1 MKHQNLYFYFLL
13 LSILIISP
21 FFVLYPQEQIPTDYG
36 LEDAIP
42 VDPNVTMGEFEN
54 GVNYYIR
61 VNKKPENR
69 ATFWLAVDA
78 GSVLEDDDQQGLAH
92 FAEHMGFNGTKH
104 FAKQEL
110 IDYLESIGM
119 RFGPELNA
127 YTSFDETVYFLNVP
141 TDSAYFVETGFQI
154 LEDWAHLVSFEEEEI
169 DKERGVVQE
178 EWRLGRG
185 AWMRMLDKQL
195 PIIFKNSRYA
205 ERLPIGKKEIL
216 ESCSY
221 ETLHKFYKDWYRPD
235 LMAIVAVGDFD
246 KDWIFN
252 LMKKHFASIP
262 PVENPRQREM
272 YPVPDHDEALFAI
285 ATDEEADRTQVG
297 VYFKSEYQ
305 PKKTVDDYRVFLMEK
320 LYNTMLNNRLNELTK
335 KADPP
340 FLFGFSGKG
349 GFVRTKEVYYLAAG
363 VKEDGIELGLDA
375 LLTEANRV
383 KKFGFTE
390 TEFERT
396 KIKILRDMESA
407 YKEQDKTES
416 ARHAQMYVYH
426 FLSETPIPSAKQELD
441 LSNQLLPGIKLTE
454 INKLANEWITDNNRV
469 VLVSAPEKDNVI
481 IPTEDKL
488 LSVFAATEQ
497 KDIEPFVD
505 AVSEAPLVANPPEQ
519 AEIIEENTQAE
530 LGITELKLAN
540 GVHVLLKPT
549 DFKND
554 EILFDAYSFGGTSL
568 TTDDKYMSA
577 QVATDIIMESGAGGF
592 SIIELE
598 KKLTGKVVNINTYI
612 GDKVEGIKGSASP
625 QDMETLF
632 QLIYLAF
639 TDPRKDNESFESYLT
654 RMKGF
659 IENRSA
665 RPETAFNDTIQVTMA
680 QYHPR
685 SRPWTVSLLDEINYE
700 MAYSFYKD
708 RFADAGDFNFFFVG
722 NFDIE
727 KIKPLIQIYL
737 GGLPAIDRVESWKD
751 RGVSPPKGVIKKE
764 VYKGVEP
771 KSTVRLAFTGHYE
784 FGYKNFYALSSLVD
798 VMRIKLR
805 ETLRED
811 LGGTYGVSIWR
822 SVKLYPREEYGLNI
836 MFGCA
841 PERVDEMIQTVFQQ
855 IDSIKTVGPGDN
867 YITKVRETQTRTY
880 EVNLKKN
887 GYWLNEL
894 WWKHRN
900 DEDLMDI
907 IRYPDYVRT
916 LSAEVIQQAANEYF
930 NTDNYVQVVLYPDNV
945 Q

>member
-1 MKHQNLYFYFLL
+1 
-13 LSILIISP
+13 
-21 FFVLYPQEQIPTDYG
+21 
-36 LEDAIP
+36 
-42 VDPNVTMGEFEN
+42 
-54 GVNYYIR
+54 
-61 VNKKPENR
+61 
-69 ATFWLAVDA
+69 
-78 GSVLEDDDQQGLAH
+78 
-92 FAEHMGFNGTKH
+92 
-104 FAKQEL
+104 
-110 IDYLESIGM
+110 
-119 RFGPELNA
+119 
-127 YTSFDETVYFLNVP
+127 
-141 TDSAYFVETGFQI
+141 
-154 LEDWAHLVSFEEEEI
+154 
-169 DKERGVVQE
+169 
-178 EWRLGRG
+178 
-185 AWMRMLDKQL
+185 
-195 PIIFKNSRYA
+195 
-205 ERLPIGKKEIL
+205 
-216 ESCSY
+216 
-221 ETLHKFYKDWYRPD
+221 
-235 LMAIVAVGDFD
+235 
-246 KDWIFN
+246 
-252 LMKKHFASIP
+252 
-262 PVENPRQREM
+262 
-272 YPVPDHDEALFAI
+272 
-285 ATDEEADRTQVG
+285 
-297 VYFKSEYQ
+297 
-305 PKKTVDDYRVFLMEK
+305 
-320 LYNTMLNNRLNELTK
+320 
-335 KADPP
+335 
-340 FLFGFSGKG
+340 
-349 GFVRTKEVYYLAAG
+349 
-363 VKEDGIELGLDA
+363 
-375 LLTEANRV
+375 
-383 KKFGFTE
+383 
-390 TEFERT
+390 
-396 KIKILRDMESA
+396 
-407 YKEQDKTES
+407 
-416 ARHAQMYVYH
+416 
-426 FLSETPIPSAKQELD
+426 
-441 LSNQLLPGIKLTE
+441 
-454 INKLANEWITDNNRV
+454 
-469 VLVSAPEKDNVI
+469 
-481 IPTEDKL
+481 
-488 LSVFAATEQ
+488 
-497 KDIEPFVD
+497 VD

-822 SVKLYPREEYGLNI
+822 SVKLYPREE
-836 MFGCA
+836 
-841 PERVDEMIQTVFQQ
+841 ERVDEMIQTVFQQ

>member
-1 MKHQNLYFYFLL
+1 
-13 LSILIISP
+13 
-21 FFVLYPQEQIPTDYG
+21 
-36 LEDAIP
+36 
-42 VDPNVTMGEFEN
+42 
-54 GVNYYIR
+54 
-61 VNKKPENR
+61 
-69 ATFWLAVDA
+69 
-78 GSVLEDDDQQGLAH
+78 
-92 FAEHMGFNGTKH
+92 
-104 FAKQEL
+104 
-110 IDYLESIGM
+110 M

-169 DKERGVVQE
+169 DKERGVVME

-185 AWMRMLDKQL
+185 AWMRMLDEQL
-195 PIIFKNSRYA
+195 PILFKNSRYA

-221 ETLHKFYKDWYRPD
+221 ETLRKFYKDWYRPD

-246 KDWIFN
+246 E
-252 LMKKHFASIP
+252 L
-262 PVENPRQREM
+262 
-272 YPVPDHDEALFAI
+272 YPVPDHDETLLAV
-285 ATDEEADRTQVG
+285 ATDVEADRTQIG
-297 VYFKSEYQ
+297 VYFKSEFH
-305 PKKTVDDYRVFLMEK
+305 PKKTVADYRVLLMEK

-335 KADPP
+335 KADPS

-349 GFVRTKEVYYLAAG
+349 SFVRTKEVYYLGGG
-363 VKEDGIELGLDA
+363 VKEDGIERGIEA

-390 TEFERT
+390 SEFERT
-396 KIKILRDMESA
+396 KIQILRDTERA

-416 ARHAQMYVYH
+416 PRLAQKFVYN
-426 FLSETPIPSAKQELD
+426 FLAENPIPSPKQELD
-441 LSNQLLPGIKLTE
+441 LSNQLLPGIELAE
-454 INKLANEWITDNNRV
+454 INRLANEWITDNNRV

-488 LSVFAATEQ
+488 LSVFAAAEQ
-497 KDIEPFVD
+497 KEIQPYVD
-505 AVSEAPLVANPPEQ
+505 AVSEAPLVANPPELV
-519 AEIIEENTQAE
+519 EIIEEKIQPE

-540 GVHVLLKPT
+540 GVQVILKQT

-568 TTDDKYMSA
+568 ITDDKYMSA
-577 QVATDIIMESGAGGF
+577 QAATDIIMESGAGGF
-592 SIIELE
+592 SSIELD
-598 KKLTGKVVNINTYI
+598 KKLTGKVVYLNPYI
-612 GDKVEGIKGSASP
+612 SEKLEGIKGSASP
-625 QDMETLF
+625 QDMETMF

-639 TDPRKDNESFESYLT
+639 TDPRKDDESFESYLT

-685 SRPWTVSLLDEINYE
+685 SRPWSENLLDEIDYE
-700 MAYSFYKD
+700 TAYNFYKD
-708 RFADAGDFNFFFVG
+708 RFADASDFHFFFVG
-722 NFDIE
+722 NFEIE
-727 KIKPLIQIYL
+727 KIKPLIQTYL
-737 GGLPAIDRVESWKD
+737 GGLPAIDRIESWKD
-751 RGVSPPKGVIKKE
+751 VGVSPPKGVIKKE
-764 VYKGVEP
+764 VYKGMES
-771 KSTVRLAFTGHYE
+771 KSTVRLAFTGPYE
-784 FGYKNFYALSSLVD
+784 FGYKSFYALSSLVD
-798 VMRIKLR
+798 VIRIKLR
-805 ETLRED
+805 EILREEM
-811 LGGTYGVSIWR
+811 GGTYGVSIWR
-822 SVKLYPREEYGLNI
+822 DVKLYPREEYELSI

-855 IDSIKTVGPGDN
+855 IDSIKTIGPTDN

-900 DEDLMDI
+900 GEDLMDI
-907 IRYPDYVRT
+907 INYPDYVKT
-916 LSAEVIQQAANEYF
+916 LSAEIIQQAAKKYF
-930 NTDNYVQVVLYPDNV
+930 NTENYIQVVLYPENV